1 MYTVIGGKLHDY
13 HVMYFIGRRA
23 TKISLQV
30 FQLLWRISVMI
41 RLQMMYLSRKS
52 FLLVLQTPKQQQWL
66 IKYGNTIT
74 CMDAIYKTTKYGF
87 PCFFL
92 VVKTSLGIGR
102 VAATIIPQYETTE
115 MIKEGLQI
123 LKLWN
128 PQWKPKFF
136 MTDKSSQELEAV
148 AAVHPTCIRYICDI
162 HRGQAFER
170 WVNQAANGVT
180 PTTRNLVLDSMKHLA
195 YAPTGKY
202 HNNHYTHLHRR
213 PHTVRWTLSSNSGW
227 DQGAALV
234 H

>member
-1 MYTVIGGKLHDY
+1 
-13 HVMYFIGRRA
+13 
-23 TKISLQV
+23 
-30 FQLLWRISVMI
+30 
-41 RLQMMYLSRKS
+41 
-52 FLLVLQTPKQQQWL
+52 
-66 IKYGNTIT
+66 
-74 CMDAIYKTTKYGF
+74 MDTIYKTTKYGF

-148 AAVHPTCIRYICDI
+148 AAVHPTCIRYICDF

-180 PTTRNLVLDSMKHLA
+180 PTTQNLVLDSMKCLA
-195 YAPTGKY
+195 YAPTGTY
-202 HNNHYTHLHRR
+202 HNNHYTHLHCMFIPNIYTPLTTYR
-213 PHTVRWTLSSNSGW
+213 
-227 DQGAALV
+227 
-234 H
+234 